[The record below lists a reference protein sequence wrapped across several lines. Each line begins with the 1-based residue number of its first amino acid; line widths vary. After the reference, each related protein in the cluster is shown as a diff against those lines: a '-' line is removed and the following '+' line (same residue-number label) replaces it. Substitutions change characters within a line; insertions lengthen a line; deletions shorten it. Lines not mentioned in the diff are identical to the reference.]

1 MYIILEYY
9 IMENFLINFLVLYS
23 TYKIT
28 KSKIKIK
35 RIVMGTLISTLYSVI
50 VFFPSLLFMT
60 TFIFKLLTSA
70 IIVYITFK
78 SRTLKSF
85 FYQWLVFFIVSFV
98 FAGTIIGLSFNFTS
112 ITKLLY
118 REINLYDFFT
128 IKQVIYGVIIA
139 LIVSLIVFSY
149 NNKKK
154 QMEKLII
161 EAKILLKNKDIEFTA
176 LVDTGNSLKDPMTNR
191 SVFVVEL
198 SQLLPLL
205 PQELIKFYKTPASI
219 AIEDLLVNLKDE
231 FPLVLV
237 PFKSIGNDNGIILG
251 FRPDAVFIKLPYEEV
266 EFEINKLI
274 IGIYNGNLSSDSE
287 FSGLLDYET
296 IVQREEIWLD

>member
-1 MYIILEYY
+1 
-9 IMENFLINFLVLYS
+9 MENFLINFLVLYS

-176 LVDTGNSLKDPMTNR
+176 LVDTGNSLKDPMTNW

-296 IVQREEIWLD
+296 IVQREEI